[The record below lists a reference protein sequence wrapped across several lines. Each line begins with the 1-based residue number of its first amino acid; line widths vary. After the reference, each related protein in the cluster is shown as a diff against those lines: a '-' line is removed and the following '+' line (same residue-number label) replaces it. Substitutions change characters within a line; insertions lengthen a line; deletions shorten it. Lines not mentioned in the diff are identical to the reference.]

1 MWNCTNGNTM
11 QTSDSKKTKPLNNI
25 PACMFANLQ
34 VYKFQGYKVTRL
46 QVYNFV
52 NCGDNKFEVVI
63 SNLVISKLVI
73 S

>member
-1 MWNCTNGNTM
+1 
-11 QTSDSKKTKPLNNI
+11 
-25 PACMFANLQ
+25 MFANLQ

-63 SNLVISKLVI
+63 SNLVISKLIISKLIISKLIISKLVI
-73 S
+73 SKLVIS